1 MLNKL
6 ARSISYLFDPTLVWP
21 VFTVLILFGTG
32 LSEQLN
38 NWLIFLVFC
47 FELLGPLAVIIYLR
61 KTGHITDWEITKRE
75 ERERVFVYSLLP
87 HLASLLLIVTF
98 GTELAWQIRLS
109 AFIIEVAGTLIT
121 LYWKISVHLANY
133 TAVAFIA
140 IVLFGWQW
148 WPLLIVIP
156 VLAWARVRRKKH
168 TWLQTIAGTVLTLI
182 SFTGLF
188 IAFGII

>member
-6 ARSISYLFDPTLVWP
+6 ARIISYLFDPTLIWP
-21 VFTVLILFGTG
+21 VFTVLLLFGTG

-38 NWLIFLVFC
+38 SWLIFFVFC
-47 FELLGPLAVIIYLR
+47 FELLGPLVVIIYLR

-87 HLASLLLIVTF
+87 HLASLLLIVAF

-109 AFIIEVAGTLIT
+109 AFIIEVVGTLIT
-121 LYWKISVHLANY
+121 MYWKISVHLANY
-133 TAVAFIA
+133 TAVVFIT

-156 VLAWARVRRKKH
+156 MLAWARVRRKKH
-168 TWLQTIAGTVLTLI
+168 TWLQTIAGTVLPLGVFI
-182 SFTGLF
+182 VLF
-188 IAFGII
+188 MAFGII